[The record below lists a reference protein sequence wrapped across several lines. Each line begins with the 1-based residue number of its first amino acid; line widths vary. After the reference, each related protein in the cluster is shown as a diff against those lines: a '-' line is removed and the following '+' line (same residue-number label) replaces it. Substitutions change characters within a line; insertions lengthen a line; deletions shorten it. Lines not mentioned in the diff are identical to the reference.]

1 MESYHSFRAQ
11 ISPFANATDPLWA
24 KLGAGSLLPKSSQA
38 GVSLPTRRR
47 RLSVTVVDDQA
58 DNLEDL
64 GGGGL
69 LLAPQQI
76 LPHARQADAT
86 ILCFR
91 GRDHL
96 PVVRRSAEAKTQA
109 VARRI

>member
-1 MESYHSFRAQ
+1 M
-11 ISPFANATDPLWA
+11 
-24 KLGAGSLLPKSSQA
+24 
-38 GVSLPTRRR
+38 
-47 RLSVTVVDDQA
+47 TVVDDQA

-86 ILCFR
+86 ILRFR

-96 PVVRRSAEAKTQA
+96 PVVRRSAEA
-109 VARRI
+109 RRKRKLGAFKRVVEIINAIKYT